1 MKSLGRLFVV
11 TGICLFALSAFAADY
26 PVASGQHWTTTAFF
40 VAKPNATAP
49 VSVFIAHPLTSAE
62 KITIQPGGE
71 ASASLNIGGDFGV
84 MSFSDSVD
92 TFVRLDYDADTRSSY
107 TFRPDQSIARVR
119 AFRFA
124 PVVSDGITKTTVTM
138 FCGSVT
144 PVTLTPRNG
153 EGTAGAR
160 EYATCVPP
168 VSQYT
173 VQQTFPIGSVEFA
186 VGNIGFDDGS
196 AWGAIYAFATVGKT
210 DRDAFS
216 VTAK

>member
-1 MKSLGRLFVV
+1 MKSLGRIHVV
-11 TGICLFALSAFAADY
+11 TGIALFIAASAFAADY
-26 PVASGQHWTTTAFF
+26 PVASAPHWTTTAFF

-49 VSVFIAHPLTSAE
+49 VSVFIPHPLTSAE
-62 KITIQPGGE
+62 KIVVQPGGV
-71 ASASLNIGGDFGV
+71 ASASLNIAGDFGV
-84 MSFSDSVD
+84 MSFPDAVD
-92 TFVRLDYDADTRSSY
+92 TFVRLDYDGDTHSSY
-107 TFRPDQSIARVR
+107 TVGAINKVR
-119 AFRFA
+119 AATFA
-124 PVVSDGITKTTVTM
+124 PAVSDGITRTTVTM

-160 EYATCVPP
+160 EYTTCVPP
-168 VSQYT
+168 VSQYQI
-173 VQQTFPIGSVEFA
+173 QQQFPIGSVEFA

-196 AWGAIYAFATVGKT
+196 AWAAIYAFATVGKS